1 MNKKIF
7 WIASYPKS
15 GNTWMRAIITSL
27 FFTKN
32 GKFDFDLLKN
42 VGFFDVLT
50 RYKFIEHLNSNDF
63 SNLHKL
69 AIISKYRLKAQ
80 KRVKFL
86 EDFSFFKTHN
96 ANITINN
103 YKYTNEENT
112 GVVRLED
119 EDNVESKDVEIDPV
133 PGEETQI
140 SIKLNS
146 LKSRGL
152 DYKKIRLLKIIGYKG
167 SSFYVSELRL
177 E

>member
-1 MNKKIF
+1 MNIF
-7 WIASYPKS
+7 NPNLCLAKQ
-15 GNTWMRAIITSL
+15 
-27 FFTKN
+27 
-32 GKFDFDLLKN
+32 LKN
-42 VGFFDVLT
+42 SWSTNIVTELDPE
-50 RYKFIEHLNSNDF
+50 KIPIEVVQGVPRLKMIHDTNSGEDWFACALPLNNSWEKVD
-63 SNLHKL
+63 
-69 AIISKYRLKAQ
+69 ISK
-80 KRVKFL
+80 FTTL
-86 EDFSFFKTHN
+86 EFCL
-96 ANITINN
+96 
-103 YKYTNEENT
+103 YTNEENT